1 MIRMI
6 LQWVACKV
14 GVLLNLDPW
23 KLRLRN
29 ELSIVSLACGVE
41 GAKLVAACSM
51 FRLHGVSK
59 FGVL

>member
-1 MIRMI
+1 MIQ
-6 LQWVACKV
+6 QWVACKV

-29 ELSIVSLACGVE
+29 ELSIVSLACACGVK

-51 FRLHGVSK
+51 FKLRGVSK